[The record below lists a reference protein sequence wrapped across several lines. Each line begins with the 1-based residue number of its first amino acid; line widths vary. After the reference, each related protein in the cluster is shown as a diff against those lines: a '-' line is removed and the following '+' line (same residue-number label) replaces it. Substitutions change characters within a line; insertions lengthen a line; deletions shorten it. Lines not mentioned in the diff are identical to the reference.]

1 VKEESNEHVTTGQ
14 WFVTMLVTA
23 IPLIG
28 LIMMFVWAHGD
39 GVSISKSNWAKAI
52 LIKAILIWC
61 IIYIVIIVFIVT
73 VFGTTL
79 LSYVNVG

>member
-1 VKEESNEHVTTGQ
+1 MKEESNEHVTTGQ
-14 WFVTMLVTA
+14 WFVTMLVAA

-28 LIMMFVWAHGD
+28 IIMMFVWAHGD

-52 LIKAILIWC
+52 LIWS

-79 LSYVNVG
+79 LSYINVG

>member
-1 VKEESNEHVTTGQ
+1 MKEESNEHVTTGQ
-14 WFVTMLVTA
+14 WFGTMLVAA

-28 LIMMFVWAHGD
+28 VIMMFVWAHGD

-52 LIKAILIWC
+52 LIWSIV
-61 IIYIVIIVFIVT
+61 YIVIMVFIVT
-73 VFGTTL
+73 VFGSTL

>member
-1 VKEESNEHVTTGQ
+1 MKEPSNEHVTTEQ
-14 WFVTMLVTA
+14 WFGTMLVAA

-28 LIMMFVWAHGD
+28 IIMMFVWAHGD

-52 LIKAILIWC
+52 LIWC

-73 VFGTTL
+73 VFGSTL
-79 LSYVNVG
+79 LGYINLG